1 MWCITSKTVVSQLI
15 GICLPRYGLH
25 ITKAS
30 YFICHDPKV
39 IQQLFDNLRNYD
51 GKDTY
56 PKSCGRFKVSGI
68 RDLTTGYDSSQPD
81 QKAVSVLLP
90 YRIMC
95 KYVHIRMLYR
105 EIP

>member
-1 MWCITSKTVVSQLI
+1 MSIVLLFGRLYNVSGVELLEHCLVDSLI
-15 GICLPRYGLH
+15 LSLHRYGFH

-39 IQQLFDNLRNYD
+39 IQQLFDNLRNFD
-51 GKDTY
+51 GKNTY

-81 QKAVSVLLP
+81 QKAVSMFLN
-90 YRIMC
+90 YM
-95 KYVHIRMLYR
+95 
-105 EIP
+105 